1 MKELDGDI
9 QKLEED
15 FQGEAVM
22 VSAGNMD
29 AAAMR

>member
-1 MKELDGDI
+1 MMELDGDI

-15 FQGEAVM
+15 FQGEAVI
-22 VSAGNMD
+22 VSVSNID